1 MTTTDK
7 PVQRRTVKA
16 YDVLF
21 PHQEKKRRPI
31 VCRIDLGDIIRFRE
45 AGRRQWY
52 DLTIP
57 AAFRMAVKGSAG
69 FLLCM
74 VPGPT
79 RRKKKT
85 RKAHR

>member
-1 MTTTDK
+1 MNTTAK

-31 VCRIDLGDIIRFRE
+31 VCRLDLGDVLRFRE
-45 AGRRQWY
+45 LGRRQWF
-52 DLTIP
+52 DVPIVEV
-57 AAFRMAVKGSAG
+57 FRLAVKGSAG
-69 FLLCM
+69 FLLCF

-79 RRKKKT
+79 LRKKKKG
-85 RKAHR
+85 RR